1 MKKINL
7 QKLINLKKE
16 LWWELYWFLDSK
28 MNKFYKWVGAM
39 TICFILFLKGMVER
53 FGWYKSAMFTPLIV
67 LCTVLPFFTF
77 MFLLCPSA

>member
-28 MNKFYKWVGAM
+28 MNKFYKWN
-39 TICFILFLKGMVER
+39 LRREKKP
-53 FGWYKSAMFTPLIV
+53 KSPD
-67 LCTVLPFFTF
+67 
-77 MFLLCPSA
+77 